1 MNNSE
6 YVSID
11 VHPNK
16 GREIKY
22 NSAEDVLT
30 AILLAVK
37 IQADKL
43 NADYLAVLAD
53 FVHTLSLPE
62 IKEQSLQI
70 IKDNNDD
77 TLF

>member
-11 VHPNK
+11 VHPNN

-30 AILLAVK
+30 AILLAIK

-43 NADYLAVLAD
+43 NTDYLAVLAD
-53 FVHTLSLPE
+53 FAHTLSMPE
-62 IKEQSLQI
+62 IKEQSLQT
-70 IKDNNDD
+70 IKDNDDD